1 MNRVPVKWVRDR
13 AKSAYTKD
21 ACCYICGT
29 TEDLDLHHTNSIAV
43 LLENYIMKNG
53 IVIHS
58 DEDIIEIRDDFIAK
72 HHDEIYKKVYTLCK
86 KHHKKLHSLFGK
98 APLLQTATKQENWIE
113 KQKAKYVAT

>member
-1 MNRVPVKWVRDR
+1 MISSRYFATMANSTVKPNQVF
-13 AKSAYTKD
+13 KHYK
-21 ACCYICGT
+21 G
-29 TEDLDLHHTNSIAV
+29 
-43 LLENYIMKNG
+43 NYYQ
-53 IVIHS
+53 IV
-58 DEDIIEIRDDFIAK
+58 DIAK